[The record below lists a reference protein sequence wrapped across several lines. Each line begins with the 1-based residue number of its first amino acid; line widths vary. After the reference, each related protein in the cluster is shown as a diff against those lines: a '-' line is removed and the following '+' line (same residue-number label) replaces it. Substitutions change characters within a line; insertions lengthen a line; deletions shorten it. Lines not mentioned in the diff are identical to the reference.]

1 VAKPRDRIFFFGRV
15 LTDSPLARMHERLLE
30 RGLAKKLLPIPW
42 EAFTRKEWAAPALDL
57 AADAT
62 MQLAVGEYS
71 AVALFSRIAAGL
83 VHVGAPLDL
92 IALASRVPSDEIRHA
107 DYALRAA
114 ARFSGRDVNVPFNRT
129 FFEKFWERKLEI
141 GDLDLMILEVSAI
154 SETIAA
160 TLLSACKEGASE
172 PMARAFYATVLA
184 DEVHHARLGWYYLA
198 WRAPQWTRAE
208 RQRVADRAGEYV
220 VDIERRFWTGR
231 DAPRRHLPAARAL
244 GVLESARQRVAIR
257 RVMTEEMVPALDALG
272 LGASL
277 AWKKRRRGRGA
288 KKK

>member
-1 VAKPRDRIFFFGRV
+1 MAKSKERIFFFGRS

-30 RGLAKKLLPIPW
+30 RGLVKKLVPIPW
-42 EAFTRKEWAAPALDL
+42 DAFARRAWADPALEL

-92 IALASRVPSDEIRHA
+92 IALASRIPSDEIRHA

-114 ARFSGRDVNVPFNRT
+114 ARFAGRDVNVPFNRT
-129 FFEKFWERKLEI
+129 FFEKFWEKKLEI
-141 GDLDLMILEVSAI
+141 GDLDLMMLEVSAI

-160 TLLSACKEGASE
+160 TLLTACKEGATE
-172 PMARAFYATVLA
+172 PMSRAFYATVLA

-220 VDIERRFWTGR
+220 VDIERRFWSGR
-231 DAPRRHLPAARAL
+231 DAPRRHLASARAL
-244 GVLESARQRVAIR
+244 GVLDSPRQRIAIR
-257 RVMTEEMVPALDALG
+257 RVMIDEMVPALDALG

-277 AWKKRRRGRGA
+277 AWKKRRRGGA
-288 KKK
+288 KKKP